1 MLPTFLTE
9 LSVADMR
16 IITGGIAP
24 DAATNLPTLPP
35 VKFDESPD
43 IAGAMAEAE
52 EERKKKERPPQSQST
67 S

>member
-1 MLPTFLTE
+1 
-9 LSVADMR
+9 MR